1 MTDVSATVQPWSGP
15 AERAS
20 LPAPGEE
27 ALGIEVTNRAV
38 LRHGRGV
45 VPVSGELHYSRVPR
59 ARWRERLE
67 RMRANGITLVSTY
80 VIWAHHVLAG
90 GATDFTGDRDVA
102 AFIDEAHRCG
112 LGVVLRIGPW
122 AHGEVR
128 NGGFP
133 DTVQDLPVTHRTN
146 DPGYLAVVRP
156 WFARIGEEV
165 ARSVHAPDAIWAIQV
180 ENELY
185 DQPAHLTMLQQL
197 AREAGLRAPLW
208 TATAWGGAE
217 LPPTGIMPLF
227 GGYADGFWVDPQEGW
242 HPSFRQH
249 FVASHEWD
257 DPGTGADV
265 RAALGTG
272 ETASG
277 TRLLGFP
284 PATCELGG
292 GMATAYHRRPVP
304 SGTDIAAVAHA
315 KIGDG
320 SAWQGYY
327 MFAGGRNPRP
337 GLGESHAT
345 GYPNDVPDLSYDF
358 HAPLGQAGTV
368 GPALA
373 PLRVQH
379 AFLQAFGDQLAEM
392 RSILPDSGPPHPDD
406 RESLRW
412 AARLSGDPAPRGFVV
427 VTHHRAHEQVGPVA
441 DVRFTLHGDTDL
453 AFPDIPA
460 TIPPATLARFPV
472 NLSWGD
478 ARLSWATAS
487 AVTMLEADIPTLV
500 LVAVEG
506 VPARAEVAGAAGPLS
521 VGTTSVTE
529 SARMLLLPAQAQ
541 DQIWVIER
549 GGHRTLFLSDGELR
563 CDGSGTIFVRG
574 ASFVEVYD
582 PVVAGFVAA
591 HPGGNGAAAAWPE
604 AVRALSGADRT
615 PRSCPSAERTAR
627 SAIAAVRPPTTPV
640 VVRLIRAA
648 GDPPADYGFRDA
660 RHSAPAEQHYQDL
673 AARFVLEL
681 PPVLDAADPVLCI
694 EWEGDAARLCCD
706 GDVVDDRFW
715 DGTPWYVSLTDL
727 GPGARELLLEVLP
740 LSPLS
745 TIGLAGPA
753 ARAQRTSP
761 VPLVGVRRVGIE
773 DPGPWLPL
781 IRPS

>member
-1 MTDVSATVQPWSGP
+1 MTDARAAVRAWPGP

-27 ALGIEVTNRAV
+27 GLGIEVTDRAI
-38 LRHGRGV
+38 LRHGRGI

-80 VIWAHHVLAG
+80 VIWAHHVLAD

-133 DTVQDLPVTHRTN
+133 DAVQDLPVAHRTN
-146 DPGYLAVVRP
+146 DPGYLAAVRP
-156 WFARIGEEV
+156 WFARIGAEV
-165 ARSVHAPDAIWAIQV
+165 ARSVHAADAIWAIQV
-180 ENELY
+180 DNELY
-185 DQPAHLTMLQQL
+185 DQPEHLSTLQQL

-208 TATAWGGAE
+208 TATAWGGAQ

-304 SGTDIAAVAHA
+304 SSTDIAAVAHT
-315 KIGDG
+315 KIGNG
-320 SAWQGYY
+320 SVWQGYY

-368 GPALA
+368 GAALA

-379 AFLQAFGDQLAEM
+379 AFLHAFGHQLAEM
-392 RSILPDSGPPHPDD
+392 RSVLPESGPPDPDD
-406 RESLRW
+406 RRSLRW
-412 AARLSGDPAPRGFVV
+412 AARLSADPDPRGFVV
-427 VTHHRAHEQVGPVA
+427 VTHHRPYEQVEPVT

-453 AFPDIPA
+453 AFPDIPVA
-460 TIPPATLARFPV
+460 IPPATVARFPV

-487 AVTMLEADIPTLV
+487 AVTLLEADISTLV
-500 LVAVEG
+500 LVAVAG
-506 VPARAEVAGAAGPLS
+506 VPPRAEIAGAAGPLS
-521 VGTTSVTE
+521 AGTTAVTE
-529 SARMLLLPAQAQ
+529 SARILLLPAEAH

-549 GGHRTLFLSDGELR
+549 GGDRTLFLSDGELR

-574 ASFVEVYD
+574 ASFVHAYD
-582 PVVAGFVAA
+582 SSTGGFVAV
-591 HPGGNGAAAAWPE
+591 HPDDGTDSVPPTWARAGATPALRSGEPVDV
-604 AVRALSGADRT
+604 AV
-615 PRSCPSAERTAR
+615 PRS
-627 SAIAAVRPPTTPV
+627 AVPEHHRRTTPV
-640 VVRLIRAA
+640 IARVVRTA
-648 GDPPADYGFRDA
+648 GDPPADYGFRDG
-660 RHSAPAEQHYQDL
+660 RHSAPAEQDYSAL
-673 AARFVLEL
+673 AAHIILDL
-681 PPVLDAADPVLCI
+681 PPRLEEHDPVLSI
-694 EWEGDAARLCCD
+694 EWEGDAARLRCD
-706 GDVVDDRFW
+706 GEVIDDRFW
-715 DGTPWYVSLTDL
+715 DGTPWHVSLADL
-727 GPGARELLLEVLP
+727 APGARQLLLEVLP
-740 LSPLS
+740 LSPRS
-745 TIGLAGPA
+745 TIGLPPRA
-753 ARAQRTSP
+753 AHAQRTSA
-761 VPLVGVRRVGIE
+761 VALAAVREARID
-773 DPGPWLPL
+773 DPGPWLEVQ
-781 IRPS
+781 RPS